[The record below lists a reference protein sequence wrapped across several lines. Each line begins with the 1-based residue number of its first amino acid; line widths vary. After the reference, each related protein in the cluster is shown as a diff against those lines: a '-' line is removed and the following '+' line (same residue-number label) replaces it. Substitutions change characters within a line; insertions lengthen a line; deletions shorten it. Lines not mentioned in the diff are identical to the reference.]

1 MSFYSG
7 YLDGL
12 RGMGKPEPSTLITA
26 TTLHTHQPI
35 DQDYVDV
42 SMAAQPEPV
51 DADDLHDLLLHKEA
65 YQSTHVEYSFKQRD
79 CLMRGA

>member
-7 YLDGL
+7 YLDVL
-12 RGMGKPEPSTLITA
+12 RGMGKPSTLITA

-42 SMAAQPEPV
+42 SMSNFMAAMDAQPEPQ
-51 DADDLHDLLLHKEA
+51 DYDL
-65 YQSTHVEYSFKQRD
+65 THFAKIDMTDEGWQLRV
-79 CLMRGA
+79 AH